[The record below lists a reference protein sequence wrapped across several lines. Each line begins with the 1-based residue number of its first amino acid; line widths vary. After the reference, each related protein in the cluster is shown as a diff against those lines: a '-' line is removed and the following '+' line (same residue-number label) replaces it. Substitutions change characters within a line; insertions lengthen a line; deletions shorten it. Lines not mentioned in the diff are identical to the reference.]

1 MPHRPLAGLQAAV
14 LSELRHLAGIAAT
27 PHRLERRAPK
37 LSGWSVGEQIEHL
50 AVVDSQVLAL
60 FGRLLEA
67 PENESARRP
76 NLAGRLVLACGWI
89 PRGVGKAPA
98 ASRPEGRDPRALQA
112 LLGEVEQGFAALGLR
127 LPELARCRAR
137 ARHPRLGWLDGREW
151 LRFVELHHRHHLRI
165 VRAIER
171 AAG

>member
-27 PHRLERRAPK
+27 PHRLERRAPN

-50 AVVDSQVLAL
+50 AVVDSQVLAVL
-60 FGRLLEA
+60 GRLLEA
-67 PENESARRP
+67 PDRERARRP
-76 NLAGRLVLACGWI
+76 NLAGRLVLAVGWI
-89 PRGVGKAPA
+89 PRGVGKAPS
-98 ASRPEGRDPRALQA
+98 ASRPEGRDARALQA
-112 LLGEVEQGFAALGLR
+112 LLGEVEQGFVALGLR
-127 LPELARCRAR
+127 LPQLARCRAR

-151 LRFVELHHRHHLRI
+151 LRFVELHQRHHLRI